1 MLLHDLRETLIVL
14 HHCRKM
20 TWKRIFTIL
29 KTDPGLHFLRDSCH
43 PNGNFLDKD
52 TLEDFYSHTIHQQIQ
67 RYTQQGIH
75 IITYFD
81 PCYPSLL
88 KEIYQPPW
96 VLYAKGDLSLLQ
108 KPRQLAIVGSRDATV
123 YSRHALKAMMQELV
137 NEQVV
142 IVSGL
147 AAGVDALA
155 HETAVEFNGKTI
167 GIIAGGFEHIYPKHN
182 LPLAEKMMKSQ
193 LLLSEYPPNTRP
205 QKWQFPMRNR
215 IISGI
220 TKGTLVVEA
229 KRQSGSLITANLA
242 LQEGRDVFAIPGSIF
257 SKYSDGTNELIK
269 HGAKLVTNA
278 ADILEEWEFTM

>member
-1 MLLHDLRETLIVL
+1 MVHDLRETLIVL

-29 KTDPGLHFLRDSCH
+29 KSDQGLHFLHDSCL
-43 PNGNFLDKD
+43 PNTKFLEKE
-52 TLEDFYSHTIHQQIQ
+52 TIEDFYSHTLHQQIQ
-67 RYTQQGIH
+67 QYTQQGIH

-81 PCYPSLL
+81 PSYPSLL

-108 KPRQLAIVGSRDATV
+108 QPRQLAIVGSRDATV
-123 YSRHALKAMMQELV
+123 YSRRAVKAIMQELV
-137 NEQVV
+137 NEEVV

-155 HETAVEFNGKTI
+155 HETALEFNGKTI
-167 GIIAGGFEHIYPKHN
+167 GILAGGFKHIYPKHN
-182 LPLAEKMMKSQ
+182 LPLAEKMMKTQ
-193 LLLSEYPPNTRP
+193 LLLSEYPPFTRP

-229 KRQSGSLITANLA
+229 KRKSGSLITANLA

-257 SKYSDGTNELIK
+257 SKYSEGTNDLIK

-278 ADILEEWEFTM
+278 ADILEEWEFTT